1 MKRLRL
7 MSQVVFLLVVIVSGF
22 WLFSHAQ
29 AQQRCSTFTPSVPR
43 VWDDEAIATLELPLA
58 DPVGSPKHISSD
70 YYYRIPVRPI
80 YKSYPVYAPG
90 HEPPNYM
97 EWLKQQAPEV
107 LWDESGHKPNLSS
120 KEDWIAAGRI
130 VFNTPIYYTTHR
142 IASMDDVRDPK
153 WYQTTGVPVAKDG
166 TVPFVRYV
174 IRKKGEVELGDFA
187 CGFCHTRVMP
197 DGSVLEGAQ
206 GNFPFEKSKAWL
218 FRSRLARSRGC
229 PQGWMPTFDAS
240 TIRCS
245 QLHGKSLI
253 HRRQSTT

>member
-7 MSQVVFLLVVIVSGF
+7 MCQVVLLLVVIVGGF

-29 AQQRCSTFTPSVPR
+29 SPQRRASFTPSVPR

-90 HEPPNYM
+90 YEPPGYL
-97 EWLKQQAPEV
+97 ESLKQKAPEV
-107 LWDESGHKPNLSS
+107 VWDESDHKPNLRS

-142 IASMDDVRDPK
+142 
-153 WYQTTGVPVAKDG
+153 
-166 TVPFVRYV
+166 
-174 IRKKGEVELGDFA
+174 
-187 CGFCHTRVMP
+187 
-197 DGSVLEGAQ
+197 
-206 GNFPFEKSKAWL
+206 
-218 FRSRLARSRGC
+218 
-229 PQGWMPTFDAS
+229 
-240 TIRCS
+240 
-245 QLHGKSLI
+245 
-253 HRRQSTT
+253 